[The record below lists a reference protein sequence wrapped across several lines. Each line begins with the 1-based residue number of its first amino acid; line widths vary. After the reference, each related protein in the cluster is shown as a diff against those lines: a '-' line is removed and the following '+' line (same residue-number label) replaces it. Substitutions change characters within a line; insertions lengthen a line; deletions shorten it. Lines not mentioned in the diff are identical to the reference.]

1 MTPPTTQ
8 MEKGTEKMRISIF
21 GLGYVGTVCAGC
33 LASQGH
39 TVVGVDIS
47 PEKLEA
53 INAGASPIMEPRI
66 GELIH
71 EGIKRKTLEA
81 TASSAAAI
89 EASDVSLIC
98 VGTPSQANGS
108 LDLSYVARVCE
119 DIGRALRSKLSPH
132 VVVLRSTVLP
142 GSTEELVIP
151 TLEKHLGRKIG
162 DGVSVCYNPEFLREG
177 SSVQDFYQPPK
188 IVIGERDSRS
198 GNTVAELYNGIQAQV
213 IRTSIRT
220 AEMVKYA
227 DNAFHALKVTFA
239 NEMGNLC
246 KTMGVDGHEVMSIMC
261 KDTKL
266 NLSPAYLRP
275 GFAFGGSCLPKDLRA
290 LTYQAK
296 RCDLDTPV
304 LNAVLP
310 SNSYQIK
317 LAIEK
322 LLSFKKKRIG
332 FLGLSFKPE
341 TDDLRE
347 SPLVEVIETLVGK
360 GHSVRIYDKSISLE
374 RLIGTNKRYID
385 AHLPHLVSLLV
396 DTVDKLVE
404 QSDVVVIGHRSQE
417 FLSVV
422 ERLRPDQFI
431 MDLVRIAQEVDTPA
445 KYEGIC
451 W

>member
-1 MTPPTTQ
+1 
-8 MEKGTEKMRISIF
+8 
-21 GLGYVGTVCAGC
+21 
-33 LASQGH
+33 
-39 TVVGVDIS
+39 
-47 PEKLEA
+47 
-53 INAGASPIMEPRI
+53 
-66 GELIH
+66 
-71 EGIKRKTLEA
+71 
-81 TASSAAAI
+81 
-89 EASDVSLIC
+89 
-98 VGTPSQANGS
+98 
-108 LDLSYVARVCE
+108 
-119 DIGRALRSKLSPH
+119 
-132 VVVLRSTVLP
+132 
-142 GSTEELVIP
+142 
-151 TLEKHLGRKIG
+151 
-162 DGVSVCYNPEFLREG
+162 
-177 SSVQDFYQPPK
+177 
-188 IVIGERDSRS
+188 
-198 GNTVAELYNGIQAQV
+198 
-213 IRTSIRT
+213 
-220 AEMVKYA
+220 
-227 DNAFHALKVTFA
+227 
-239 NEMGNLC
+239 
-246 KTMGVDGHEVMSIMC
+246 MC

-290 LTYQAK
+290 LMYQAK

-396 DTVDKLVE
+396 NTVDKLVE